1 MADVTISALTL
12 KATPV
17 GTDELEVQETG
28 GGTSK
33 KTVVSA
39 LFDTDNHVDGTT
51 NHVFTAADDTK
62 LAGIEALADVT
73 ANAGALMDSE
83 VDADLKTFSLPA
95 STTISAFGATIVDDA
110 NAAAVIATLGL
121 DADLT
126 TFAVPA
132 STTISAFGGTLVD
145 DTDAVTARGTL
156 GLDTP
161 LNTQTGTTYAVVLT
175 DAGKMITMNNASAN
189 TATLPANASIAF
201 PTGSEVSFMQLGA
214 GATTIAITTDTLSV
228 ESSLTLVLAGQYAV
242 ATAKK
247 VTSTQWVLFGNLTA
261 S

>member
-1 MADVTISALTL
+1 MADTEINGLTL
-12 KATPV
+12 KATAV
-17 GTDELEVQETG
+17 AADELEIQETG

-33 KTVVSA
+33 KTTIAGVV
-39 LFDTDNHVDGTT
+39 NTT
-51 NHVFTAADDTK
+51 T
-62 LAGIEALADVT
+62 VT
-73 ANAGALMDSE
+73 AAGALMDSE
-83 VDADLKTFSLPA
+83 VDADLKTFALPA
-95 STTISAFGATIVDDA
+95 NTTISAFGATVVDDA
-110 NAAAVIATLGL
+110 
-121 DADLT
+121 
-126 TFAVPA
+126 
-132 STTISAFGGTLVD
+132 
-145 DTDAVTARGTL
+145 DAVAARTTL

-161 LNTQTGTTYAVVLT
+161 LNTQTGTTYAIVLT